1 MDKKRD
7 MLTVTEAA
15 ALLRIGRNLAYQLVA
30 DGEIP
35 SVRLGRL
42 IRIPRSTLE
51 QRIGVRDGRS
61 PGVAPAWPQGRGW

>member
-61 PGVAPAWPQGRGW
+61 PAA